1 MKQQNPRTRIKEIYE
16 SQKQIYTAPSRKIQ
30 TNEILKFDS
39 ASENGLF
46 EDNYT
51 IKPKQNHI
59 LLIELE
65 N

>member
-16 SQKQIYTAPSRKIQ
+16 SQKQIYTASSRKIQ

-46 EDNYT
+46 EDSYT